1 MLNIIFKNVIL
12 QVFDYNFT
20 PFSLAVLL
28 TSGIILA
35 VGIITL
41 IREKAS
47 RESFCFFLIALAIF
61 LWLFPNSFM
70 YASPDEEIALRWSRW
85 AFWGVPF
92 ISTALFQFT
101 IFALRASS
109 RQRTAWIAWILS
121 FFFSLCAL
129 VSDNFISR
137 VKLHPWGYYP
147 HYEWLSIPFL
157 VFFLYMLLASLLQ
170 FYKKSQE
177 EVFPTSKL
185 RSRLFF
191 RAFLVTGLGVIDFL
205 PALGVPIPPL
215 GFIPIFSF
223 VFLGAPVIWHY
234 HLVDI
239 TPAFAAQEVIN
250 NMSDALLVFDREG
263 IVQLVNPAFCQ
274 LSEKKEE
281 EIKGLPV
288 KVLLPDLFSPEEE
301 NFLQK
306 GSRINRSFTL
316 HLPGGKELFLEAS
329 LSPVKTTDE
338 ILAWITLIRD
348 ITDLRK
354 AQREL
359 SQSEER
365 YRTIFETTGS
375 ATILIEEDMTISL
388 ANQEFARIVGLPK
401 EEIEG
406 KRKFI
411 QFFAPPFVPQMIEY
425 HQRRRIAP
433 GTAPKKI
440 TTHLLDQEGNVRE
453 VLANVDLI
461 PHTKQSVASLVDVAD
476 LRRAEQQIAF
486 QLDMLS
492 RLYRGAQELT
502 ETLDLGKLAQLA
514 VRHSVEEFG
523 VKPAFFLA
531 LKDNKEWE
539 VLSAFPSSFSTSSS
553 SSSALKSWL
562 NSPEKDQFLADL
574 LHSGSS
580 LAVNFTG
587 ESKYPQLEKI
597 AKELEIKEV
606 EAFLLG
612 KSPESWGALVWLV
625 DKPDFLSSEVSGFIQ
640 TFIHQVATS
649 GERARL
655 FSQLEKY
662 INMMRSLHSIDRTI
676 ASSLDLK
683 TVLDFTLQ
691 EALRHLKIDAMCVYL
706 IDPSTQILHYKAG
719 LGFLFP
725 DGAAYQFRLGE
736 GTLGEMVLEKKPL
749 FITQI
754 GEKELS
760 FLPPFIEKEGFLSL
774 FAIPLVAKGKIQG
787 TLVAFHRLSFNPPP
801 DWTTF
806 LITIGGQLAIAID
819 NITMF
824 EELNRSHLELTL
836 AYDTTIEGWAQALEL
851 RDRETEGHTRR
862 VADLTVK
869 LAQALGVK
877 SEDLIHIRRGAL
889 LHDIGKMGIP
899 DRILLKPG
907 PLTPEEWEIMK
918 KHPVYAW
925 ELLSPIKY
933 LRPALDIPYYHHER
947 WDGTGYPRGL
957 KGEEI
962 PLSARIFAVVDV
974 WDALTSDRPY
984 RPAWSQEKALQYI
997 KEQSGH
1003 HFDPRVVEKF
1013 LGLLEELK
1021 DE

>member
-1 MLNIIFKNVIL
+1 MLQISDYSFTIFA
-12 QVFDYNFT
+12 
-20 PFSLAVLL
+20 LAVLL
-28 TSGIILA
+28 TSWIVLA
-35 VGIITL
+35 IGIITL

-47 RESFCFFLIALAIF
+47 RESIFFFLITLAVF
-61 LWLFPNSFM
+61 LWMSSNSFM
-70 YASPDEEIALRWSRW
+70 YASPNEETAIRWDKLGYLG
-85 AFWGVPF
+85 APF
-92 ISTALFQFT
+92 IPTALFQFT
-101 IFALRASS
+101 IFALRTYPSQQRKASV
-109 RQRTAWIAWILS
+109 AWVLS
-121 FFFSLCAL
+121 FFFSLCAFT
-129 VSDNFISR
+129 SDNFIIGAT
-137 VKLHPWGYYP
+137 LYPWGYFTY
-147 HYEWLSIPFL
+147 YGWASIPFL

-170 FYKKSQE
+170 YHKKSQE
-177 EVFPTSKL
+177 EASSIAKL
-185 RSRLFF
+185 RTRLFF
-191 RAFLVTGLGVIDFL
+191 RALLVASLAMVEFL
-205 PALGVPIPPL
+205 PTFGVPIPPL
-215 GFIPIFSF
+215 GFIPILFF
-223 VFLGAPVIWHY
+223 VFLGAPVIWRY

-263 IVQLVNPAFCQ
+263 IVQLANPAFCQ
-274 LSEKKEE
+274 LSEKKGE

-288 KVLLPDLFSPEEE
+288 KTLLPDLFPPEEE
-301 NFLQK
+301 KLLQE
-306 GSRINRSFTL
+306 GSRINRSFIL
-316 HLPGGKELFLEAS
+316 NLRGNKKLFLEVS
-329 LSPVKTTDE
+329 LSPIQKNDE
-338 ILAWITLIRD
+338 ILAWVALIRD
-348 ITDLRK
+348 VTELRK
-354 AQREL
+354 TQREL

-375 ATILIEEDMTISL
+375 ATILVEEDMTIAL
-388 ANQEFARIVGLPK
+388 ANREFEKLTGIQR

-406 KRKFI
+406 KRKFT
-411 QFFAPPFVPQMIEY
+411 QFFAPPDVYDMVEY
-425 HQRRRIAP
+425 HQKRRINP
-433 GTAPKKI
+433 ETVPKKY
-440 TTHLLDQEGNVRE
+440 TSHLIDKSGNIRE
-453 VLANVDLI
+453 VLASVDLI
-461 PHTKQSVASLVDVAD
+461 PHTKQSVASLVDVTD
-476 LRRAEQQIAF
+476 LRRAEKQIAF
-486 QLDMLS
+486 QLYMLS
-492 RLYRGAQELT
+492 RLYRGAQELS

-523 VKPAFFLA
+523 VKSAFFLA
-531 LKDNKEWE
+531 HKDNKEWE
-539 VLSAFPSSFSTSSS
+539 VLSAFPSSSSS
-553 SSSALKSWL
+553 SSFSALKSWL
-562 NSPEKDQFLADL
+562 DSPEKDQFLADL

-580 LAVNFTG
+580 LAVNFIG

-749 FITQI
+749 FIPQI

-760 FLPPFIEKEGFLSL
+760 FLPLFIEKEGFLSL

>member
-1 MLNIIFKNVIL
+1 LFDIIFKNAVL
-12 QVFDYNFT
+12 QISDYSFT
-20 PFSLAVLL
+20 IFALAVLL
-28 TSGIILA
+28 TSWTILA

-47 RESFCFFLIALAIF
+47 RESIFFSLIAFTIF

-70 YASPDEEIALRWSRW
+70 YASPNEEIALVWSRL
-85 AFWGVPF
+85 AFLGVPF
-92 ISTALFQFT
+92 ISTSLFQFT
-101 IFALRASS
+101 IFALRTSS
-109 RQRTAWIAWILS
+109 RQRTAWIAWVFS

-129 VSDNFISR
+129 VSDNFISG

-147 HYEWLSIPFL
+147 HYGWLSIPFL

-170 FYKKSQE
+170 YYKKSQE
-177 EVFPTSKL
+177 ETSPVAKL
-185 RSRLFF
+185 RTRLFF
-191 RAFLVTGLGVIDFL
+191 QAFLIASLGAIDFL

-223 VFLGAPVIWHY
+223 VFSGAPVIWHY

-239 TPAFAAQEVIN
+239 TPAFIAREVIN
-250 NMSDALLVFDREG
+250 NMNDALLVFDREG
-263 IVQLVNPAFCQ
+263 IVQLANPAFWQ
-274 LSEKKEE
+274 LLGKKRE

-301 NFLQK
+301 KLLQQ
-306 GSRINRSFTL
+306 GSRINHSFTL
-316 HLPGGKELFLEAS
+316 RLPGGKELFLEAS
-329 LSPVKTTDE
+329 LSPIKTTDE
-338 ILAWITLIRD
+338 ILAWIALIRD
-348 ITDLRK
+348 ITELRK

-359 SQSEER
+359 AQSEIR
-365 YRTIFETTGS
+365 YRTIFENSGS
-375 ATILIEEDMTISL
+375 ATILVEEDMTIAL
-388 ANQEFARIVGLPK
+388 ANREFEKLTGIKR

-411 QFFAPPFVPQMIEY
+411 QFFVPPDVYDMIEY
-425 HQRRRIAP
+425 HQKRRATP
-433 GTAPKKI
+433 EAVPKKY
-440 TTHLLDQEGNVRE
+440 TSHLIDQSGNIRE
-453 VLANVDLI
+453 VLTSVDLI
-461 PHTKQSVASLVDVAD
+461 PHTKQSVISLVDVTD
-476 LRRAEQQIAF
+476 LRRAEKQIAF
-486 QLDMLS
+486 QLYMLS
-492 RLYRGAQELT
+492 RLYRGTQELS
-502 ETLDLGKLAQLA
+502 EVLDLEKLAQLA
-514 VRHSVEEFG
+514 VRYSVEEFG
-523 VKPAFFLA
+523 VKSAFFLA

-539 VLSAFPSSFSTSSS
+539 VLSVFPSSS
-553 SSSALKSWL
+553 SSTLKSWL
-562 NSPEKDQFLADL
+562 DSPEKDQFLDDL
-574 LHSGSS
+574 LQNGSS
-580 LAVNFTG
+580 LAVNFIG
-587 ESKYPQLEKI
+587 ETKYPRLEKI

-612 KSPESWGALVWLV
+612 KSPESWGALIWLV
-625 DKPDFLSSEVSGFIQ
+625 DKPDFLSSEVSGFAQ

-655 FSQLEKY
+655 FSQLERY

-725 DGAAYQFRLGE
+725 DGAAYQFRPGEGALGE
-736 GTLGEMVLEKKPL
+736 VILEKKSL
-749 FITQI
+749 FIPQI

-760 FLPPFIEKEGFLSL
+760 FLPPFIEKEKFLSL

-787 TLVAFHRLSFNPPP
+787 VLIAFHRLSFNPPP

-819 NITMF
+819 NIAMF

-836 AYDTTIEGWAQALEL
+836 AYDTTIEGWTQALEL

-869 LAQALGVK
+869 LAQALGVS

-925 ELLSPIKY
+925 ELLSPIEY
-933 LRPALDIPYYHHER
+933 LRPAIDIPYYHHER

-974 WDALTSDRPY
+974 WDALISDRPY
-984 RPAWSQEKALQYI
+984 RPAWPQEKALEHI

-1013 LGLLEELK
+1013 LELLEELLK
-1021 DE
+1021 E